1 MDGEGSASRIRE
13 LGTETGAN
21 FFPTRFH
28 NFRAIRIYGK
38 GSFAWAFK
46 GIRDGQEVAFKTW
59 PCPGDIDAD
68 GDTAAVRKAN
78 DRTRQESFVAAVIE
92 KARLNKLNKA
102 VDREDLG
109 ALEGGARR
117 APFVRLIDA
126 LTDKDNSAT
135 LHLTLEVAGE
145 RKRLVENRLYVAEEV
160 VPTSSTRHAGSA
172 VKGLSLIIHCHR
184 CLLAM
189 GVVCPDNLTKDIFLF
204 WAELKEGR
212 LPPTQ
217 PLSSSG
223 LPLSCD
229 GVLALDFSS
238 SLDATHE
245 VPPSAGPS
253 SASAPTTYTASR
265 SAAVP
270 INTAMRVAQ
279 RQCPTGTP
287 SALDEALAVLLPLS
301 LRAES
306 HEHQLNRTVVEV
318 FGNGG
323 QSRDARI
330 RIEMTTEEFYP
341 QDLYQG

>member
-1 MDGEGSASRIRE
+1 MTNEFDRQTAPQQADGVRPAAAEGEGGDRRFFDFTYSEARRDAHRVRE
-13 LGTETGAN
+13 LKQLLKSE
-21 FFPTRFH
+21 RWVDKKS
-28 NFRAIRIYGK
+28 ILI
-38 GSFAWAFK
+38 S
-46 GIRDGQEVAFKTW
+46 TW
-59 PCPGDIDAD
+59 RRQDAD
-68 GDTAAVRKAN
+68 ILT
-78 DRTRQESFVAAVIE
+78 E
-92 KARLNKLNKA
+92 
-102 VDREDLG
+102 
-109 ALEGGARR
+109 
-117 APFVRLIDA
+117 A
-126 LTDKDNSAT
+126 LTK
-135 LHLTLEVAGE
+135 AGRWE
-145 RKRLVENRLYVAEEV
+145 
-160 VPTSSTRHAGSA
+160 
-172 VKGLSLIIHCHR
+172 
-184 CLLAM
+184 
-189 GVVCPDNLTKDIFLF
+189 DIFLF

-287 SALDEALAVLLPLS
+287 SALDEALAVLF
-301 LRAES
+301 ATQFES
-306 HEHQLNRTVVEV
+306 RIIFSDHEHQLNRTVVEV